1 MTRQVVVGLAALA
14 LMIELGWLAFAD
26 GSVGA
31 ITAVVLAS
39 VAVLTVTAGRS
50 VVVNTTVRILLGAL
64 FAGSVADRF
73 GLLGASGADGV
84 SWGDYS
90 AFTDYTRTLT
100 PQALDW
106 SVPAL
111 AVIATASETLLAIG
125 LILGV
130 AAKLT
135 ARAATAVLIVFAA
148 AMSTS
153 VGFDEICSYGVLV
166 VTGGAALLGI
176 CDTALN
182 LDKLLR
188 RMPVTGFAMKSS
200 VAARLDER

>member
-1 MTRQVVVGLAALA
+1 MVHMIAVGLALLA
-14 LMIELGWLAFAD
+14 LLIELGWLAFAD
-26 GSVGA
+26 GSVGS

-39 VAVLTVTAGRS
+39 IGVLAVTAGRF
-50 VVVNTTVRILLGAL
+50 VVVDTTVRILLGAL

-73 GLLGASGADGV
+73 GLLGAPGADGV

-90 AFTDYTRTLT
+90 AFTEYTRTLT
-100 PQALDW
+100 PQILDW

-111 AVIATASETLLAIG
+111 AAIATGTETLLAIG
-125 LILGV
+125 LIFGV

-148 AMSTS
+148 AMWTS
-153 VGFDEICSYGVLV
+153 VGFDEMCSYGVLV
-166 VTGGAALLGI
+166 VASGAAILSTR
-176 CDTALN
+176 DTALH

-188 RMPVTGFAMKSS
+188 HIPVAGLGQQTRRRGAT
-200 VAARLDER
+200 R

>member
-1 MTRQVVVGLAALA
+1 MTVVGLAALA
-14 LMIELGWLAFAD
+14 LVIELGWLAFAG

-39 VAVLTVTAGRS
+39 IAVLTVTTGRF

-73 GLLGASGADGV
+73 GLLGAPGADGV
-84 SWGDYS
+84 SWGSYS

-111 AVIATASETLLAIG
+111 AAIATASETLLAIG
-125 LILGV
+125 LILGI
-130 AAKLT
+130 AAKLS
-135 ARAATAVLIVFAA
+135 ARAAAVVLIAFAA
-148 AMSTS
+148 AMWTS
-153 VGFDEICSYGVLV
+153 VGFDEMCSYGVLV
-166 VTGGAALLGI
+166 VAGGAALLGT
-176 CDTALN
+176 CDTALH

-188 RMPVTGFAMKSS
+188 RIPVAGLRSGMMS
-200 VAARLDER
+200 E

>member
-14 LMIELGWLAFAD
+14 LVIELGWLAFAD

-39 VAVLTVTAGRS
+39 IAALTVTAGRF
-50 VVVNTTVRILLGAL
+50 VVVDTTVRILLGAL

-73 GLLGASGADGV
+73 GLLGGPGADGV

-100 PQALDW
+100 PQVLDW

-111 AVIATASETLLAIG
+111 AAVATASETLLAIG
-125 LILGV
+125 LILGI

-135 ARAATAVLIVFAA
+135 ARAAAAVLISFAA
-148 AMSTS
+148 AMWTS
-153 VGFDEICSYGVLV
+153 VGFDEMCSYGVLV
-166 VTGGAALLGI
+166 LAGGAAILGT
-176 CDTALN
+176 CDTALR
-182 LDKLLR
+182 LDKLFR
-188 RMPVTGFAMKSS
+188 RIA
-200 VAARLDER
+200 VAGLGDEIQRRGATR